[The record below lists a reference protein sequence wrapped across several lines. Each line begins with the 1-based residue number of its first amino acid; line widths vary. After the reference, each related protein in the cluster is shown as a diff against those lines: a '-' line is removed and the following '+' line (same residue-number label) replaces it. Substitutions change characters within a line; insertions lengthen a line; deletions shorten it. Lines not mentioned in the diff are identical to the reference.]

1 MCALTQNLLLIG
13 CEGSSIRD
21 MGLLESSMEVVK
33 LAAKV
38 ANPELVQAAT
48 QANIEALELSKQNLE
63 LQKRVTE
70 LDNKIRELD
79 EKLNLTGV
87 VFRSHENT
95 NVVFLEGDPTGFC
108 SHCWDAER
116 RLIHIIRM
124 NNANHS
130 GLGCPHCK
138 TMLLNR
144 SIQNPRVKQGA
155 A

>member
-1 MCALTQNLLLIG
+1 
-13 CEGSSIRD
+13 
-21 MGLLESSMEVVK
+21 MGLLETSLEVVK
-33 LAAKV
+33 IAGKL
-38 ANPELVQAAT
+38 ANPELIQAAT
-48 QANIEALELSKQNLE
+48 KANIEALELSKQNLE
-63 LQKRVTE
+63 LQKRATA
-70 LDNKIRELD
+70 LDDKIRELD
-79 EKLNLTGV
+79 DKLKLTGV
-87 VFRSHENT
+87 VFRAPENAS
-95 NVVFLEGDPTGFC
+95 VVFLEGDPTGFC

-144 SIQNPRVKQGA
+144 SVQNPRMKAATDGA